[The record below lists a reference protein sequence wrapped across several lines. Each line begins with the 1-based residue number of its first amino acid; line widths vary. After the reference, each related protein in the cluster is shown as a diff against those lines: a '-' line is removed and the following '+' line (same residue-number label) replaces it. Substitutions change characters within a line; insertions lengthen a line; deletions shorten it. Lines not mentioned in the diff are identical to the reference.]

1 MVGVTVE
8 ERDRRTGGA
17 WVADIVS
24 RAVPSVSAS
33 ERAFDTFAR
42 ASGDRLLR
50 SAYLLTGNHATAQ
63 DLVQSALTTTWTHW
77 SRLREPAAAE
87 AYARRCMA
95 RTSAS
100 WWRRKWRGEV
110 STGELPESGVA
121 ADDVATSVAVLS
133 ALSLLD
139 HRARSVLVL
148 RFFDDLS
155 EADTAA
161 ALGISVGTVKSRTSR
176 ALVKLR
182 ELDVWEELR

>member
-1 MVGVTVE
+1 MAGFVARAIPTVS
-8 ERDRRTGGA
+8 TA
-17 WVADIVS
+17 
-24 RAVPSVSAS
+24 
-33 ERAFDTFAR
+33 ERAFDDFAR
-42 ASGDRLLR
+42 TSGPRLLR

-77 SRLREPAAAE
+77 STIREPAAAE
-87 AYARRCMA
+87 GYARRCMA

-100 WWRRKWRGEV
+100 WWRRRWRGEV
-110 STGELPESGVA
+110 PTSELPEGGSESA
-121 ADDVATSVAVLS
+121 DVATSVAVMS
-133 ALSLLD
+133 ALGMLD

-176 ALVKLR
+176 GLAKLR

>member
-1 MVGVTVE
+1 MAE
-8 ERDRRTGGA
+8 
-17 WVADIVS
+17 IVS
-24 RAVPSVSAS
+24 RAVPGVSSS
-33 ERAFDTFAR
+33 ERAFDAFAR

-77 SRLREPAAAE
+77 SRLREPAATE

-110 STGELPESGVA
+110 PTGELPDVGSA
-121 ADDVATSVAVLS
+121 SADVATSVAVLA
-133 ALSLLD
+133 ALGQLD

-155 EADTAA
+155 EADTAH
-161 ALGISVGTVKSRTSR
+161 ALGVSVGTVKSRTSR
-176 ALVKLR
+176 ALAKLR

>member
-1 MVGVTVE
+1 MAEVP
-8 ERDRRTGGA
+8 
-17 WVADIVS
+17 
-24 RAVPSVSAS
+24 RAAPSAAAAEV
-33 ERAFDTFAR
+33 AFDAFAR
-42 ASGDRLLR
+42 VSGDRLLR

-95 RTSAS
+95 RTAAS

-110 STGELPESGVA
+110 PTEQLPEVGAVA
-121 ADDVATSVAVLS
+121 GDVATSVAVLA
-133 ALSLLD
+133 ALADLD
-139 HRARSVLVL
+139 VRSRAVLVL

-161 ALGISVGTVKSRTSR
+161 ALGVSVGTVKSRTSR
-176 ALVKLR
+176 ALAKLR
-182 ELDVWEELR
+182 GLDVWEELR